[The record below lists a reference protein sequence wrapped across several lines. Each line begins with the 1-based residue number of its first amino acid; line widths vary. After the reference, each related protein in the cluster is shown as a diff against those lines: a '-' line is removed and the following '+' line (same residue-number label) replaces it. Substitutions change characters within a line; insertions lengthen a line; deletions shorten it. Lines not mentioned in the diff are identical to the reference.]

1 MLSSTVHHWQKC
13 KISAKK
19 LDKIAAKKDPASCC
33 RLLGRDSSHDSKAPH
48 QCRVQPKAW
57 HFSQNRG
64 GGGRCSAVIG
74 PCSVPSRQC
83 LQLKSSV
90 SERQKCPLHP
100 TAMSSNSSPSS
111 SSFFTAAWTGL
122 PYNSPHALYTAV
134 RLSQTARMPR
144 KT

>member
-13 KISAKK
+13 KISAKR
-19 LDKIAAKKDPASCC
+19 LDKIAARKTLQAVAGCLAGIQATTARRHINAVCSL
-33 RLLGRDSSHDSKAPH
+33 R
-48 QCRVQPKAW
+48 
-57 HFSQNRG
+57 RG
-64 GGGRCSAVIG
+64 TLARTGLQMQYFG